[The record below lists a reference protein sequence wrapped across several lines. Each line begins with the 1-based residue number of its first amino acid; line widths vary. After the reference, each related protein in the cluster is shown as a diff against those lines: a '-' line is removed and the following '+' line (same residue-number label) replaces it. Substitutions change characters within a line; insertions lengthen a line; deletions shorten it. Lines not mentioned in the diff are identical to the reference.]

1 MQYKSRLC
9 FVVHI
14 IQQSILIPPTCSMI
28 NIAGL
33 ILSSALAVQALPFN
47 ISMSQLACLHWLGNF
62 KHTFTGHFGVPQK
75 ILIGCCSQRLTLKD
89 FTTKSWIRDK
99 LSPLMHQVS
108 FCEL

>member
-14 IQQSILIPPTCSMI
+14 IQQSILIPPTSSMI

-62 KHTFTGHFGVPQK
+62 KHTFTG
-75 ILIGCCSQRLTLKD
+75 SYWRLLTEANSRGFYYK
-89 FTTKSWIRDK
+89 
-99 LSPLMHQVS
+99 
-108 FCEL
+108 ELDS